1 MNVEIQADYTLTV
14 KDGAPIQE
22 LLDTIADLLAS
33 FAERHDGHAVGSLD
47 MVEGVDDG

>member
-1 MNVEIQADYTLTV
+1 MNVEIKADYALDV

-22 LLDTIADLLAS
+22 LLDTLADLIAS

-47 MVEGVDDG
+47 VTEGVDDG